1 MVRDPPIAKKNSGKN
16 YSCDTVSLLKCKTC
30 ANFDFCE
37 ACFYSRSAHK
47 HGFSRIGE
55 PGSAAVFAGRPGRA
69 RRGGQNYDMSGGGGP
84 GRVGKNPGL
93 KKKKNSPVVFF
104 GFLVF
109 LGFLGFL
116 GFFLGFSGFFL
127 HICPEERVFRV
138 FSVSKILLGASR
150 LMSYLFIKN
159 LFQREKFV
167 LFSEKN

>member
-1 MVRDPPIAKKNSGKN
+1 V
-16 YSCDTVSLLKCKTC
+16 TLSLLKCKTC

-37 ACFYSRSAHK
+37 ACFYSRTAHK

-84 GRVGKNPGL
+84 GWVGIHPGL
-93 KKKKNSPVVFF
+93 KKKKTRPVGFF
-104 GFLVF
+104 V
-109 LGFLGFL
+109 FL

-138 FSVSKILLGASR
+138 FSVSRILLGASR